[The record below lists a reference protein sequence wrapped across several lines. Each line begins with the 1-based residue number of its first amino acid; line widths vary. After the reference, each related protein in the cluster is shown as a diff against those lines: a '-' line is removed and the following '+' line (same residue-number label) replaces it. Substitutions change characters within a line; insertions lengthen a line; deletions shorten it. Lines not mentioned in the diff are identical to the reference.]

1 MFADGPAGEIEGRR
15 GRKAVPNGNAFET
28 LPGEIHL
35 PDIDARPHRSSE
47 PTAGRPDRLSRKRID
62 ADHSCAIDTP

>member
-1 MFADGPAGEIEGRR
+1 MFADGPDGEIEGRR
-15 GRKAVPNGNAFET
+15 GGKAVFNGDASET
-28 LPGEIHL
+28 LPGETHL
-35 PDIDARPHRSSE
+35 PDVDARPHRSGE